1 MKWLIP
7 ALIVLLLGTVVV
19 AVLYGTEE
27 SAPAAPT
34 GIEIDVDRA
43 KPRPPLKQKPAQPVK
58 PAPKRK

>member
-7 ALIVLLLGTVVV
+7 ALMALLIGTIIA

-27 SAPAAPT
+27 SAPAQPSGT
-34 GIEIDVDRA
+34 TIEVDIDRA
-43 KPRPPLKQKPAQPVK
+43 KPRPPLKPKPAK